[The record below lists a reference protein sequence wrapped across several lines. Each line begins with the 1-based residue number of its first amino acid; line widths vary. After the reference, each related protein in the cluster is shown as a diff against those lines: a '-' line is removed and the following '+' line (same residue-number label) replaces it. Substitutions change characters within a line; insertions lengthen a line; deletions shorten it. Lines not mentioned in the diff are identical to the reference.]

1 MVKNTIE
8 LSLLEPEEREELEFI
23 WNLIPDEDKSGM
35 SEDDVLFVLDA
46 VDDYLEDIG
55 LLQYDE
61 MSGEVEYLDG
71 EIDEVEQ
78 LNYVLEAAKKDKRTL
93 TGEQI
98 QLILDGEEQYGE
110 SQGWY
115 EEL

>member
-78 LNYVLEAAKKDKRTL
+78 LNYVLEAAKKNKRTL

>member
-1 MVKNTIE
+1 MEKNTIE

-23 WNLIPDEDKSGM
+23 WNLIPEEDKQGM

-61 MSGEVEYLDG
+61 MSGDVEYLDG
-71 EIDEVEQ
+71 EIDEMEQ
-78 LNYVLEAAKKDKRTL
+78 LNFVLEAAKRDKRSL
-93 TGEQI
+93 TNTQI